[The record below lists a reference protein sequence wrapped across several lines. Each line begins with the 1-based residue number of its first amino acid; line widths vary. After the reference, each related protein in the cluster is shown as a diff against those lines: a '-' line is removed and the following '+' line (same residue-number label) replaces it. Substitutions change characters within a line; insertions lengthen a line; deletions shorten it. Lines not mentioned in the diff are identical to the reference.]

1 MDPSAALPAE
11 VFVEVLCFVSAKEV
25 ATSCALVSPHTIARN
40 ANHAQVSQDWNRFA
54 NNSAL
59 WREFVYQHY
68 LEQETEG
75 RVRRIEYQ
83 VDRPEVDRLEKE
95 ENGLAESLQS
105 FSDLPHYAK
114 MNEWKRYFVW
124 RMSYEKFEWMRG
136 KPTDE
141 YALTISEDGKTCAR
155 GPGKEAHAHCWGER
169 GWTKG
174 TSPPRPSL
182 VLYCVRVRVRVCVCC
197 VCVVCVACVCVVC
210 VVCVLCVLC
219 VVCLTHFA
227 LGIHKWRI
235 TLAGFDSNGFWGALG
250 VAEVTVRKGIYSSEG
265 VYTGKIVIS
274 LRSEFIKLSR
284 VLGGWES
291 VFARIGG
298 ISGS

>member
-1 MDPSAALPAE
+1 M
-11 VFVEVLCFVSAKEV
+11 
-25 ATSCALVSPHTIARN
+25 
-40 ANHAQVSQDWNRFA
+40 
-54 NNSAL
+54 
-59 WREFVYQHY
+59 YQHY

-83 VDRPEVDRLEKE
+83 VDRPEVDCLEKE

-219 VVCLTHFA
+219 VVVYCVLCVVCCVCVCVCCVCVCVCVLCVLCVLCVVCLTHFA